1 MLGLH
6 PEHETWIVLKKK
18 LTRYKVNFVAQ
29 SSNQALVTSRFS
41 SSSNLKMGKYFKEYY
56 RYYSKFV
63 KVQENYLVLRTPQI

>member
-41 SSSNLKMGKYFKEYY
+41 FQITG
-56 RYYSKFV
+56 V
-63 KVQENYLVLRTPQI
+63 KTAQTTQQV